1 MLLVKKAIR
10 LLKFTSSNPFDNV
23 DSTSLYTT
31 LLQSESP
38 QEQAIYSLFTR
49 HNTIARS
56 LQEKLLF
63 LWIQN
68 PSRLTNANCSKFY
81 EILKNS
87 LSNSSTSPRYK
98 MRAGWLMAILSNT
111 LPEEFKNTVASMDQD
126 SFIPGFADFYP
137 TRKVLEFLQAMR
149 VRAENPSGLITNYYF
164 VSAAH
169 LKVEDIEEILPMY
182 LGDFRKNQPTLDLN
196 DQLFPLLAFL
206 ECMSDEQRLKAF
218 NQIVKCVQIEPL
230 SFIKE
235 ILSRFLEQASD
246 NLVAQIKN
254 QVADDFVKR
263 NSPEHQGSINEKYYR
278 IYDLHNF
285 MNTLMEQTHQKKI
298 ADIATP
304 ANENELSRFIDDLFK
319 NLQTYPR
326 TLAAYEGAFRT
337 LMQLVFSNDQA
348 RVIIKEK
355 IDQNYDAQKCNIY
368 CRFQQQLRAA
378 CILKTCL
385 PNTLQACQESVDTQT
400 MMSEAIASI

>member
-23 DSTSLYTT
+23 DSASLYTT

-49 HNTIARS
+49 NNNMARS

-68 PSRLTNANCSKFY
+68 PSRLTNANYSKFY

-111 LPEEFKNTVASMDQD
+111 LPEEFKNTVASIDQD

-164 VSAAH
+164 VSTAH

-235 ILSRFLEQASD
+235 ILNRFLAQASD
-246 NLVAQIKN
+246 NLIAQIKN
-254 QVADDFVKR
+254 QVTDDFVKR

-285 MNTLMEQTHQKKI
+285 MNTLIEQPHQEKR

-304 ANENELSRFIDDLFK
+304 TNENELSRFIDDLFK

>member
-1 MLLVKKAIR
+1 MFLVKKAIR
-10 LLKFTSSNPFDNV
+10 LIKFPSSNPFDNV

-49 HNTIARS
+49 NNTIARS

-81 EILKNS
+81 EILNNS
-87 LSNSSTSPRYK
+87 LSNSAISPRYK

-111 LPEEFKNTVASMDQD
+111 LPEEFKNTVASIDQD

-164 VSAAH
+164 VSTAH

-235 ILSRFLEQASD
+235 ILSRFLAQASD

-304 ANENELSRFIDDLFK
+304 ANQNELSRFIDDLFK

-385 PNTLQACQESVDTQT
+385 PNVLQAHQEIDDTET
-400 MMSEAIASI
+400 MQIEAIASH

>member
-23 DSTSLYTT
+23 DSASLYTT

-49 HNTIARS
+49 NNNIARS

-111 LPEEFKNTVASMDQD
+111 LPEEFKNTVASIDQD

-149 VRAENPSGLITNYYF
+149 VKAENPSGLITNYYF
-164 VSAAH
+164 VSTAH

-326 TLAAYEGAFRT
+326 TLADYEGAFRT